1 MDHHFFAQTQTNGVR
16 HKGAF
21 TRMTGSNKSES
32 KQKDGP
38 REGKKVDG
46 NSFLC
51 EVEFNLIIVR
61 GQSSSNWMYILE
73 MEWVRCS

>member
-16 HKGAF
+16 HKGGF
-21 TRMTGSNKSES
+21 YENDRSNKSES
-32 KQKDGP
+32 KQKTDPAKEKGG
-38 REGKKVDG
+38 R

-51 EVEFNLIIVR
+51 EVEFNLIKVR